1 MRKKKWWILAVLCL
15 LFTIGMTGCKKD
27 NVGAEEDN
35 AIVAETEEKVSY
47 VVGFSCP
54 DLSNPYY
61 NTLKK
66 VIAKQLKEEGHT
78 LLVKNPE
85 NNSDTQTEQLQWMV
99 ENGVQAVI
107 LAPVDREKIAPAL
120 EILQEAKVKIVNV
133 GSQVQDLSQVDS
145 YIGVDNQEAG
155 KLCGNQ
161 LIANLPQ
168 GGTVLLLEQTEINA
182 INERILGFEL
192 AISGHGFVVA
202 ERLQVKSEEKASYRQ
217 VKKFL
222 KEQKVDAIMCG
233 DDQMAAGALKAVQ
246 ELKCKTTIYSTE
258 GSPTMKQELAKNN
271 SPVVAT
277 VGQSLSD
284 MGRNAVQVA
293 VLLLEG
299 EKVEEQILEEPFLID
314 RETISIYGT
323 DGWN

>member
-1 MRKKKWWILAVLCL
+1 MRRKKYWMIAVLCL
-15 LFTIGMTGCKKD
+15 LLTIGITGCKKD
-27 NVGAEEDN
+27 QVGAEEDN
-35 AIVAETEEKVSY
+35 AIVTAKEETVSY

-61 NTLKK
+61 DTLKK
-66 VIAKQLKEEGHT
+66 IIAKQLKEEGHT
-78 LLVKNPE
+78 FLVKNPD
-85 NNSDTQTEQLQWMV
+85 NNSDSQIEQLQWMI
-99 ENGVQAVI
+99 EQGVQAMI
-107 LAPVDREKIAPAL
+107 LAPVDREKITPAL
-120 EILQEAKVKIVNV
+120 EALQEAEVKIINV
-133 GSQVQDLSQVDS
+133 GSQVQDLSKTDS

-155 KLCGNQ
+155 RLCGEK

-168 GGTVLLLEQTEINA
+168 GGTVLILEQTETNA

-202 ERLQVKSEEKASYRQ
+202 ERLQIKNEEKSSYQ
-217 VKKFL
+217 KVKKFL
-222 KEQKVDAIMCG
+222 QKQNVDAIMCG
-233 DDQMAAGALKAVQ
+233 NDQMAVGALKAVR

-258 GSPTMKQELAKNN
+258 GSPAMKQELAKNH
-271 SPVVAT
+271 SPVIAT

-284 MGRNAVQVA
+284 IGRKAVQTA
-293 VLLLEG
+293 ILLLEG